1 MAHESPTVLN
11 LIFLG
16 TGYHRLNKGKQHLLT
31 ELENSIISTPNQY
44 VHLIDGLGGV
54 PDSDNA
60 SKAKYPMLG
69 TYDFTSSYDAENN
82 ELITNKTPRSAAL
95 ASSVFAGKVQGIGFH
110 DAMAEATALVDTLV
124 AAGKKPLVI
133 NMYGFSRGA
142 DTALRFCNTLN
153 GKYADVKAN
162 IFAIDAVAGVGRRS
176 AKKGRLIPEMV
187 EEYHAVLMA
196 NENNFGFE
204 PQDKSRLNVQNTDT
218 TKVTFQI
225 LGGRHSSGLTFKDD
239 PTIIPAA
246 DNKVKKTTDSARLVW
261 DGMHKFAKRHGT
273 VMRDVGYLAKIK
285 EGGTKYKIY
294 PYAPMNDIQR
304 FEAYTRMVAHKNKYA
319 ALSPQ
324 NSLLNYRSFIK
335 SKEDYFLHG
344 VNYFQDAE
352 HVRLFQAHHS
362 KFFDYFF
369 QKNTE
374 HASLRSVLEEIQDMK
389 KHPDLVTSLVNA
401 GLPDIS
407 KIISLEQ
414 IGQPQ
419 GISLTLTDL
428 RTSLSRL
435 WEKVLSIVLPVFTG
449 QDDSVSV
456 KTAAAL
462 REQVHQVLLSDRPA
476 TSKALE
482 INAVIKTELL
492 KANNNNQPFYLK
504 LASMMGDTSK
514 TTSYADRIK
523 QMVQP
528 KQTYSFFKRTTP
540 MSGPNKMI
548 VAEIIKFLEYLGGIG
563 MANDKES
570 IDGLLKRAMAQTRSY
585 IDENKGAD
593 QSLDKILR
601 ISLVETTSYT
611 VLPKTDEEK
620 VAINQ
625 LLDVFEDSLK
635 QIPNTSS
642 NTPES
647 PRTL

>member
-1 MAHESPTVLN
+1 MADNPPTVLN

-16 TGYHRLNKGKQHLLT
+16 TGFHRLNKGKQHLLT
-31 ELENSIISTPNQY
+31 ELENSIISAPDQY

-54 PDSDNA
+54 PDSDNP

-69 TYDFTSSYDAENN
+69 TYDFNSSYDAENN
-82 ELITNKTPRSAAL
+82 ELLSHKKPRSAAL
-95 ASSVFAGKVQGIGFH
+95 SASVYASKVQGIGFH
-110 DAMAEATALVDTLV
+110 DAMTEATALVDTLV

-187 EEYHAVLMA
+187 EEYHSVLMA

-204 PQDKSRLNVQNTDT
+204 PQDKSRLNIQNPDN
-218 TKVTFQI
+218 TKVTFQL
-225 LGGRHSSGLTFKDD
+225 LGGRHSSALTFADD

-246 DNKVKKTTDSARLVW
+246 DNKVKKTTDSARILW
-261 DGMHKFAKRHGT
+261 DEMHRFAKRHGT
-273 VMRDVGYLAKIK
+273 VMRDIGFLSKIK
-285 EGGTKYKIY
+285 QGGIKEYKLY
-294 PYAPMNDIQR
+294 QYAPMTEVQR
-304 FEAYTRMVAHKNKYA
+304 FEAYTRMVAHKSKYE
-319 ALSPQ
+319 ALAPQ
-324 NSLLNYRSFIK
+324 SSLLNFRAFTK

-352 HVRLFQAHHS
+352 HVRLFQAHYS

-374 HASLRSVLEEIQDMK
+374 HASPRAVLEEIQDMK
-389 KHPDLVTSLVNA
+389 KHPDLVNSLVSA

-407 KIISLEQ
+407 KITSLDQ

-419 GISLTLTDL
+419 GISLTLADL
-428 RTSLSRL
+428 RTSLSEL
-435 WEKVLSIVLPVFTG
+435 WERVLSIVHPVLTG
-449 QDDSVSV
+449 QDDSVPI

-476 TSKALE
+476 ASKALE

-492 KANNNNQPFYLK
+492 KTKNTNQPFYLK
-504 LASMMGDTSK
+504 LASMIGEASK
-514 TTSYADRIK
+514 TSSYADRIK
-523 QMVQP
+523 QMVLP
-528 KQTYSFFKRTTP
+528 KQTYSFFKRSTP
-540 MSGPNKMI
+540 MSSPNQMI
-548 VAEIIKFLEYLGGIG
+548 VAEIVKFLDYFSGIG

-601 ISLVETTSYT
+601 ISLVETTSYNT
-611 VLPKTDEEK
+611 LPKTDEEK
-620 VAINQ
+620 AAISQ
-625 LLDVFEDSLK
+625 LLDVFEASLK
-635 QIPNTSS
+635 EISKTSS

-647 PRTL
+647 PHS